1 MAGQPEIRGL
11 ASGSSAPGEGF
22 VPFVPPTVGTAALAI
37 SKDDRTEEAAAIKAS
52 IHSPKVVQS
61 RRRRKA
67 PDPALEPSVG
77 AFGALNLPTNLKVS
91 KGTIEEMQTL
101 RKHKGVV
108 KATMYAGK
116 SNKANSSR
124 DDGAFTSAFKGV
136 TKHKTTGKFEAHFW
150 DKTYERPQN
159 AVLKKP
165 RRKGKQIY
173 LGGFEKEADA
183 AQAYDKAAVA
193 YLGELAELNY
203 PYEMYA
209 EYLKAIDGMSRDDVI
224 KNIKMSSH
232 ALRLPKP
239 PKPPKPPSKVSKR
252 RGKDDVDEFISGVEA
267 LCSMNSDAKKKPKRA
282 GTKKAN
288 NGTGPR
294 KSSRPAASKASKVQ
308 FAPQVSHAPQES
320 PQFLPYSERKMKMEG
335 TSLSDLLMNSVQRDF
350 KPYEVT
356 TQSISQSMEYLRN
369 VAREYSA
376 PRGRHHGHGHGHEP
390 ARGQAANANSPNPP
404 LGFSFGPAM
413 PGAGSSPVP
422 IPPSGSSPVPISTVL
437 KQEYNTIPSMTPSS
451 YQGQHGSSPGVF
463 HGIHGSLGATPAPA
477 PAHPDVYATVTF
489 DASGHVSGHEMKSW
503 QAVAKSSDQNYDVLQ
518 LSPLAKEMQL
528 SPGFAHRGIG
538 LSPGKD
544 GIPLP
549 LFGMDDADLGV
560 ATFMNTDLGRL
571 NMLTNSPGGMLQ
583 MPSPAG

>member
-37 SKDDRTEEAAAIKAS
+37 SKEDRTEEAAAIKAS

-77 AFGALNLPTNLKVS
+77 AFGALNVPPDMKAAVAMV
-91 KGTIEEMQTL
+91 EEMENL

-116 SNKANSSR
+116 SSKANSCR
-124 DDGAFTSAFKGV
+124 DDGAFTSVFKGV

-159 AVLKKP
+159 ADGRKKP
-165 RRKGKQIY
+165 RRRGKQIY
-173 LGGFEKEADA
+173 LGGFDKEADA

-203 PYEMYA
+203 PYETYA

-224 KNIKMSSH
+224 KDIKMSSH
-232 ALRLPKP
+232 ALRP
-239 PKPPKPPSKVSKR
+239 PKPVQRKVSNR
-252 RGKDDVDEFISGVEA
+252 RGKDHVDDILRMSGVAA
-267 LCSMNSDAKKKPKRA
+267 LCSMNTDAKKKPKRA
-282 GTKKAN
+282 RTKKAN

-294 KSSRPAASKASKVQ
+294 KSSRQAASKASKVQ
-308 FAPQVSHAPQES
+308 FVPQVSHAPQES
-320 PQFLPYSERKMKMEG
+320 PQFLPFSESKIKMEG

-350 KPYEVT
+350 KPYQAT
-356 TQSISQSMEYLRN
+356 TQSISQSMEYLRK
-369 VAREYSA
+369 VAREYTATAS
-376 PRGRHHGHGHGHEP
+376 RSHGHEP
-390 ARGQAANANSPNPP
+390 GRGQAANANSPDPP
-404 LGFSFGPAM
+404 LGFRVGPAM
-413 PGAGSSPVP
+413 PGAGASPVP
-422 IPPSGSSPVPISTVL
+422 IPTIL

-463 HGIHGSLGATPAPA
+463 HGIHGSLGATRA
-477 PAHPDVYATVTF
+477 PAHPQVYATVTF

-503 QAVAKSSDQNYDVLQ
+503 QAVDKSSDQNYDVLQ

-528 SPGFAHRGIG
+528 SPGFVHRGIG

-544 GIPLP
+544 GLPLP
-549 LFGMDDADLGV
+549 LIGMEDADLGV
-560 ATFMNTDLGRL
+560 AFMNTDVGRL
-571 NMLTNSPGGMLQ
+571 NMLITSPGGMLQ